1 MKDWAQKMLINIKYL
16 WSSTEFSEH
25 PELGAYAEKHMVDET
40 RKGLRVQAV
49 VLMLLLSATAM
60 FGTML
65 GLPQNN
71 AFTYGALAALA
82 LHVYFSSGKIKT
94 NKELHLLGMAL
105 LIICS
110 AAIVLLAHQSGALST
125 ALFGSAVLLF
135 MVVPM
140 VPWGLREAGLVALL
154 IYVVFTASTFG
165 KQDHFN
171 SQSLMILQFFMLA
184 ACAIALSLVARSVRV
199 RKHDIE
205 ARFDLEK
212 QHEKMENL
220 SYTDPLTGA
229 WNRRYL
235 SDKFQPMIAANRA
248 AGKNTY
254 FAVFD
259 VDKFKGINDNYGHG
273 YGDLLLQCVSI
284 EFNAIVREDE
294 IFVRLGGDEFAM
306 LLNGE
311 LPQARLTDA
320 IGGVQR
326 RALEQGPKLKA
337 VPTMSVGFTRIQ
349 PEDRMSHDDAY
360 KYADEAAYIAK
371 KAGGNQIAELTPNL
385 GDFVKTAVRR
395 PAS

>member
-1 MKDWAQKMLINIKYL
+1 MKDWIYKMLINIKDL
-16 WSSTEFSEH
+16 WSSTHFRDNADVS
-25 PELGAYAEKHMVDET
+25 AYAEQHMVDET
-40 RKGLRVQAV
+40 RKGLRNQTVIM
-49 VLMLLLSATAM
+49 MLLLSATAI
-60 FGTML
+60 FGAAL
-65 GLPQNN
+65 GLPQNH

-82 LHVYFSSGKIKT
+82 LTVYVAAGNTRT

-105 LIICS
+105 LIICGTG
-110 AAIVLLAHQSGALST
+110 IVLLAHQSGALST

-140 VPWGLREAGLVALL
+140 VPWGLREAGIVALL
-154 IYVVFTASTFG
+154 IYIVFTASTFG
-165 KQDHFN
+165 KRDHFTAE
-171 SQSLMILQFFMLA
+171 SMMTLQFFMIA
-184 ACAIALSLVARSVRV
+184 ACAISLSLVARSVRV

-212 QHEKMENL
+212 QHVKMENL

-235 SDKFQPMIAANRA
+235 SDNFQPIIAANRTS
-248 AGKNTY
+248 GVNTY

-273 YGDLLLQCVSI
+273 FGDLLLQCVSI
-284 EFNAIVREDE
+284 EFNNMLREGE

-311 LPQARLTDA
+311 LPHSRLHEA

-326 RALEQGPKLKA
+326 RALEQGPKLQA

-349 PEDRMSHDDAY
+349 PEDRISHDNAY
-360 KYADEAAYIAK
+360 KCADEAAYIAK
-371 KAGGNQIAELTPNL
+371 KAGGNQISELTPNL
-385 GDFVKTAVRR
+385 GEFVRTAVKR
-395 PAS
+395 PA

>member
-1 MKDWAQKMLINIKYL
+1 MKERFEKMLNNIKDL
-16 WSSTEFSEH
+16 WSSTDFAGRPDLSK
-25 PELGAYAEKHMVDET
+25 YAEQHMVDET
-40 RKGLRVQAV
+40 RKGLRAQAV
-49 VLMLLLSATAM
+49 ALLLLLSATAV
-60 FGTML
+60 FGSWL
-65 GLPQNN
+65 GLGQNH

-82 LHVYFSSGKIKT
+82 VHIYFSSGKTQT

-105 LIICS
+105 LIVC
-110 AAIVLLAHQSGALST
+110 AAAVVLLAHQSGTLST

-140 VPWGLREAGLVALL
+140 VPWGLREAGVLVLM
-154 IYVVFTASTFG
+154 IYGLFTASTFG
-165 KQDHFN
+165 KHAHFTTE
-171 SQSLMILQFFMLA
+171 SLFTLQFFMLA
-184 ACAIALSLVARSVRV
+184 SSAISLALVARGVRV
-199 RKHDIE
+199 RKHDFE

-212 QHEKMENL
+212 QHQKMENL

-235 SDKFQPMIAANRA
+235 SDNFQPIVTANRK

-259 VDKFKGINDNYGHG
+259 IDKFKGINDNYGHG
-273 YGDLLLQCVSI
+273 YGDLLLQCVSL
-284 EFNAIVREDE
+284 EFNAIVKEDE

-306 LLNGE
+306 LLSGE

-320 IGGVQR
+320 ISGVQR
-326 RALEQGPKLKA
+326 RALEQGPKLKT

-349 PEDRMSHDDAY
+349 PDDRISHDNAY

-371 KAGGNQIAELTPNL
+371 RAGGNQISELTPNL
-385 GDFVKTAVRR
+385 GEIIKTAVRR
-395 PAS
+395 PS